1 MSFNCTLIIM
11 TSFRRFMKF
20 ISVIFNLTYTTCNL
34 SHTKHQKQYKT
45 FLVRYL
51 GDLEGVP
58 SGLLGSISLCSC
70 FCRAILS
77 AACLHDN
84 KQTSVSKAETPPPVK
99 QIINYN
105 HHRKLTR

>member
-1 MSFNCTLIIM
+1 MSLNCTLIIM

-20 ISVIFNLTYTTCNL
+20 ISVIFNTYTTCNL
-34 SHTKHQKQYKT
+34 FTHKTPKQCKT

-58 SGLLGSISLCSC
+58 SGLLGSVSLCSC

-105 HHRKLTR
+105 HHRKLTH